1 MFAGS
6 LLLGLT
12 LIAFAA
18 WLQWNDA
25 VSWRDEMMES
35 RLDIEYHLRRS
46 KSRSRI
52 HAVIG
57 FCGALIMFAAFAGK
71 ASPLWVA
78 AWLSVM
84 AALIVIILLALL
96 DAWRTY
102 RYQIA
107 KRPEIHR
114 KNFGD

>member
-12 LIAFAA
+12 LIGFAA

-25 VSWRDEMMES
+25 IGWRSEEMES
-35 RLDIEYHLRRS
+35 QLDVEYHLRRS

-52 HAVIG
+52 HLIIG
-57 FCGALIMFAAFAGK
+57 FCGSLVILAGFAGK
-71 ASPLWVA
+71 ATPIWVA
-78 AWLSVM
+78 SWMSVIVSM
-84 AALIVIILLALL
+84 LVIILLAVL
-96 DAWRTY
+96 DAWRTH